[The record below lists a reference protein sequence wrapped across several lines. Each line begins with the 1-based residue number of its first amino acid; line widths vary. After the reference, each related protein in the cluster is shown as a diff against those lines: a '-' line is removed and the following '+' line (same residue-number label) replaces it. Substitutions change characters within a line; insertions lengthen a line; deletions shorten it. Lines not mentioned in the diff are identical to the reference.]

1 MPGVCP
7 PRTAA
12 KPPQSGTE
20 NGDATP
26 MSATWRPGSARGTR
40 PLGLKPGD
48 AGGSGDGIDPRR
60 PPPAGASAST
70 GAHGT
75 SPQAATRPRTGAA
88 RAARYTNERTPP
100 PDTRSCREPAR
111 TPHHPHPR
119 HCTSVTFAASG
130 GARNTTAP
138 QTDSRQAPCGI
149 RGLRSTCRENRAFYA
164 RRYTPR
170 GSRGR
175 QTDMS
180 RKLPKTRASTAR
192 ERSGAPP
199 GDDVAKTAR
208 FTRGCYT
215 FASFATFGANVAKAR
230 GFTRGCCRFAISR
243 LAGVPAATPPPSHI
257 ETP

>member
-1 MPGVCP
+1 MKLPAGEARRSPRGEPRPEPRGISSEPRRGDQQPVGRRLRPEPQRTAVRAARRAAPPDWGAFWTCPESAP

-88 RAARYTNERTPP
+88 RAARDTNERTPP

-164 RRYTPR
+164 RRYTP
-170 GSRGR
+170 GAVADAK
-175 QTDMS
+175 QTC
-180 RKLPKTRASTAR
+180 R
-192 ERSGAPP
+192 EN
-199 GDDVAKTAR
+199 
-208 FTRGCYT
+208 C
-215 FASFATFGANVAKAR
+215 
-230 GFTRGCCRFAISR
+230 
-243 LAGVPAATPPPSHI
+243 
-257 ETP
+257 